1 MSSQTKQPQPL
12 KKGAGI
18 AKKKG
23 LSAIKEKI
31 GLSTTASNLSVSNA
45 DKPMEWLLMPE
56 GFVQATKLP
65 GFACGYVHMIGGFSD
80 TGKSTIINH
89 VIVSAQRQG
98 YIPVIY
104 DTENNLDWTYL
115 QNMGFKCEPV
125 YGDVEVEVVDP
136 ETGEVTI
143 QTENR
148 IISYEGDFLYFNNTI
163 LAEKYGNMDYSTGKE
178 TKTKRKVAVIEDIA
192 ASMTELLNLQDAGEL
207 PYGLVFVW
215 DSIGSI
221 SSYKSYKS
229 LVNSNLFDAGSV
241 SQAFSGLLNGRIP
254 SSRKVSSQYTNTMVA
269 ISKIW
274 LDSMTAPMGM
284 PIVKYKNGN
293 TFFYA
298 CHGIIAHIGGALT
311 SGTKKLKAVSK
322 GATYQYG
329 IVSKI
334 AIKKSHLPAP
344 WNITY
349 EGELICT
356 GHGIIARDELT
367 QYQKEHVAEMLAEI
381 NKEITKSGGDAVTAS
396 DVQFDEVEDDDK

>member
-1 MSSQTKQPQPL
+1 MKQAI
-12 KKGAGI
+12 KKGTGI
-18 AKKKG
+18 QKKS
-23 LSAIKEKI
+23 LNSLKEKM
-31 GLSTTASNLSVSNA
+31 GLKTTTSNLSVSNA

-56 GFVQATKLP
+56 GWVKATMLP
-65 GFACGYVHMIGGFSD
+65 GVPCGYVSMIGGFSD

-104 DTENNLDWTYL
+104 DTENNMDWKYL
-115 QNMGFKCEPV
+115 QDMGFECEPI
-125 YGDVEVEVVDP
+125 YGDVEVEVVNE
-136 ETGEVTI
+136 ETGEI
-143 QTENR
+143 ELKIENR

-163 LAEKYGNMDYSTGKE
+163 LSERYGNMDYSTGKE
-178 TKTKRKVAVIEDIA
+178 VKTKRKVAVIEDIA
-192 ASMTELLNLQDAGEL
+192 ASMTELLNAQDEGEIEQ
-207 PYGLVFVW
+207 GFVFVW

-221 SSYKSYKS
+221 SSFKSYKS
-229 LVNSNLFDAGSV
+229 LTTNNLFDAGSV
-241 SQAFSGLLNGRIP
+241 SQAFSNLLNGRIP
-254 SSRKVSSQYTNTMVA
+254 SSRKMSSPYTNTMVA

-293 TFFYA
+293 TFYYA
-298 CHGIIAHIGGALT
+298 CHGIIAHVGGALT

-329 IVSKI
+329 LVSKV
-334 AIKKSHLPAP
+334 AIKKSHLPSP

-356 GHGIIARDELT
+356 GHGIISRDELSK
-367 QYQKEHVAEMLAEI
+367 YQKEHVSEI
-381 NKEITKSGGDAVTAS
+381 LKELNSTLKASGKSTTI
-396 DVQFDEVEDDDK
+396 DEVSFIEEAEQEE